1 MVLDRQSW
9 LSQEHY
15 APILS
20 KDVLSLTHQPNANL
34 LLIHIPIL
42 YAYHLPILLFASSS
56 TTLELACLVQAT
68 LTSGGVINRLFVMH
82 DPFPQDY
89 RVLLG
94 QITFEFVEG
103 DPDSEGGITP
113 VPINQLYVHHL
124 SGSVV
129 FGQGTEGV
137 RQT

>member
-1 MVLDRQSW
+1 MCV
-9 LSQEHY
+9 Y
-15 APILS
+15 ILCS
-20 KDVLSLTHQPNANL
+20 YHVHNL
-34 LLIHIPIL
+34 LTS
-42 YAYHLPILLFASSS
+42 LLVSFSSPS
-56 TTLELACLVQAT
+56 TRTCLSGPAT
-68 LTSGGVINRLFVMH
+68 LTPGGVINRLFVMQ

-89 RVLLG
+89 RVVIG
-94 QITFEFVEG
+94 QRTFEFVEG
-103 DPDSEGGITP
+103 DPDSEEGITP

>member
-1 MVLDRQSW
+1 MCK
-9 LSQEHY
+9 Y
-15 APILS
+15 Y
-20 KDVLSLTHQPNANL
+20 
-34 LLIHIPIL
+34 IHILCNIL
-42 YAYHLPILLFASSS
+42 YISYDLNILVSYYNR
-56 TTLELACLVQAT
+56 TCLSGPAT
-68 LTSGGVINRLFVMH
+68 LTPGGVINRLFVMQ

-89 RVLLG
+89 RVVIG
-94 QITFEFVEG
+94 QRTFEFVEG
-103 DPDSEGGITP
+103 DPDSEEGITP

>member
-1 MVLDRQSW
+1 MLICTIFIP
-9 LSQEHY
+9 Y
-15 APILS
+15 AYVYL
-20 KDVLSLTHQPNANL
+20 AN
-34 LLIHIPIL
+34 IL
-42 YAYHLPILLFASSS
+42 YIYYFISCAYLLTSFLISFAVRFSYY
-56 TTLELACLVQAT
+56 TRTCLSGPAT
-68 LTSGGVINRLFVMH
+68 LTPGGVINRLFVMH

-89 RVLLG
+89 RVVIG
-94 QITFEFVEG
+94 QRTFEFVEG
-103 DPDSEGGITP
+103 DPDSEEGITP